1 MNLFVDTS
9 VWSLALRRDAP
20 PSQPEVAVLRRALES
35 ATPVLTTGLI
45 LQELLQGFRR
55 PKARDAILSRFS
67 VLPFLVPDRDDHV
80 RAAELHIA
88 CRQKGLQVATID
100 VLLSALCLRY
110 ELTMLSTDVDF
121 RRIARVRPLSVW
133 TR

>member
-1 MNLFVDTS
+1 M
-9 VWSLALRRDAP
+9 
-20 PSQPEVAVLRRALES
+20 
-35 ATPVLTTGLI
+35 
-45 LQELLQGFRR
+45 QGFRG

-88 CRQKGLQVATID
+88 CRQKGLQVGTID